1 MEIISRLLN
10 SIVFW
15 SAWMVIPFMME
26 IIPSIEAIFVLFKRK
41 RRKRADETPALNP
54 EITLIIPVYNSA
66 DSLEACIRSVYESD
80 YPNDRIRVFLVN
92 NKTKD
97 NSFEVFSEC
106 QEKYPELIMQWL
118 NAEQGKSRALNLALY
133 NSEGKYIIHIDKI
146 TKI

>member
-1 MEIISRLLN
+1 MEIISRLFN
-10 SIVFW
+10 SIIFW
-15 SAWMVIPFMME
+15 SAWMIIPFIME
-26 IIPSIEAIFVLFKRK
+26 IIPSIEAIVVLFKRK
-41 RRKRADETPALNP
+41 RRKRVDGTPTLNP

-97 NSFEVFSEC
+97 NSFAVFSEC

-118 NAEQGKSRALNLALY
+118 NAEQGQSRALNLALY
-133 NSEGKYIIHIDKI
+133 NAEGKYIIPSS
-146 TKI
+146 TK